1 MQSAVISLT
10 RYRHEIEGVPY
21 NVLRQVVKMAFSQ
34 RRKKIRNTLK
44 SLIPEETLKEL
55 ALVDLR
61 PEQLTVDQFI
71 TLARIV
77 ATTPAV

>member
-1 MQSAVISLT
+1 
-10 RYRHEIEGVPY
+10 
-21 NVLRQVVKMAFSQ
+21 MAFSQ

-77 ATTPAV
+77 ATTPAI